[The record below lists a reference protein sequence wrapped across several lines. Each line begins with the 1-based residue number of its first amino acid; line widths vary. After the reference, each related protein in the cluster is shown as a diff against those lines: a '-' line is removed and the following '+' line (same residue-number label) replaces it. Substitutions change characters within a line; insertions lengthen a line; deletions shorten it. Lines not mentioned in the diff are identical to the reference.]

1 MGKKP
6 QNKWKKAWDYMS
18 HQFQGFLTF
27 CRVRV
32 EKVRTKPK
40 NNAKSLNNY
49 GKNNETCTKQWE
61 KTRKNIWKKAGNCIS
76 QHCSAVLNLELISRF
91 PDFLQGL
98 CERSEDDKPHQ
109 RLWLKIYENLA
120 KQLEKHG
127 EWH

>member
-1 MGKKP
+1 MYKTMG
-6 QNKWKKAWDYMS
+6 
-18 HQFQGFLTF
+18 
-27 CRVRV
+27 
-32 EKVRTKPK
+32 
-40 NNAKSLNNY
+40 
-49 GKNNETCTKQWE
+49 

-91 PDFLQGL
+91 PDFLQGH